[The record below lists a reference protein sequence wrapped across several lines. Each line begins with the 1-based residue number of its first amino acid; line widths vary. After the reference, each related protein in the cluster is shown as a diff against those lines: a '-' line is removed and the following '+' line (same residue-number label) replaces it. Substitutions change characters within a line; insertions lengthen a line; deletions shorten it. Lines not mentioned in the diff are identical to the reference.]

1 MPYLASSLNLW
12 YDTWY
17 KHIMLCY
24 MLRVA
29 SRCVML
35 PVAGTTCYA
44 LCHEDYG
51 VRIYVE
57 IVSLPEGALAKLLI
71 MRWFFVYHFLK
82 KSTSFPKLC
91 FQSKIK
97 FYKKPTS
104 IPNHFLKMLGLR
116 FHSAFYLFIFVIM
129 FKVCSVAV
137 LENLDQLWNLFDIG
151 SRLQDQYKMAE
162 FHKIML
168 ETLAKRYI
176 NHATIL
182 NMLNLTHP

>member
-1 MPYLASSLNLW
+1 MLYVTSSLKMS
-12 YDTWY
+12 YVTSTTWY
-17 KHIMLCY
+17 AI
-24 MLRVA
+24 
-29 SRCVML
+29 
-35 PVAGTTCYA
+35 
-44 LCHEDYG
+44 CHKNYG
-51 VRIYVE
+51 VRICVE
-57 IVSLPEGALAKLLI
+57 IVSLPEGALAKVLT
-71 MRWFFVYHFLK
+71 MQWFFVLHFLK

-97 FYKKPTS
+97 FHKKPTS
-104 IPNHFLKMLGLR
+104 IPNHFLKMHGLR